1 MNNLFFIGPF
11 FYKINPTKGGKM
23 KPLKKALP
31 VFVIAVILA
40 FGIITINANAASKG
54 VNNSSIILFGSNN
67 FKNKVAKITI
77 QPAKE
82 MRIDLIGCNN
92 AVQSIKVGRNFSYI
106 RLYADFGCK
115 GNYLEI
121 TGGEKRKSLGSFNK
135 LTSSIHIAPSK

>member
-1 MNNLFFIGPF
+1 
-11 FYKINPTKGGKM
+11 M